1 MYNTAV
7 SSPSHNTSPPSA
19 LKWGK
24 SADFA
29 QTVIAENLK
38 AYSDHIS
45 ERASASHVPGLVDS
59 TAEALGNL
67 PDQDMDESI
76 AEIDPII
83 LAARVWEWT
92 RIPYPLMRRIIRRL
106 SDQLSVPISSS
117 QIDQWILSNEKW
129 MRDNDG
135 VQHGLVK
142 LSQAEILF
150 PDSILTPLGRTITR
164 PTSLPGFEIMCD
176 ARQGQITI
184 QPSTESFR
192 QAFEQMSDG
201 LLRNLNWKNVIVAGG
216 IMLGTLVSV
225 ALPGDGDIP
234 KLWASSDIDMYIHGL
249 SAAEAT
255 CKINHVY
262 DTFRSNLPAGTGTLA
277 VKNSKTIT
285 FYAQYP
291 LRRIQLVLKLVRSPK
306 DVLLNFDID
315 ICAMGWDGTDVL
327 MLPRAARAL
336 ETGCNVFTMALIH
349 GHYLSE
355 RRASQPTRVFKYA
368 KKGYG
373 LRILPSYVASLIPSA
388 TIINEI
394 SQGEELLLLD
404 IPFLAREASEYAQKK
419 FQQTRDVEG
428 VPRLRYS
435 DLDPPHG
442 GNANIDDRVCAFES
456 YEDEYDDNPNN
467 VIIRPKYRW
476 NTFFDRLAF
485 QEHIQGTNL
494 REVKNWTQS
503 DSTGRLQFHGVKHG
517 DELEEAQR
525 VTFSSRMDVLLD
537 NHHSIKIPV
546 FLPCAFAVY
555 ANSMVDGLEL
565 KEAMLTPAVP
575 EYDFTNYAGKEQEG
589 LYMWTI
595 GPELMWQQQDRG
607 IDELFEV
614 LLAFHRVNVPI
625 AEDWQAQRLIT
636 ELSKRKVQRSVED
649 EFRSFARWVGRPV

>member
-1 MYNTAV
+1 
-7 SSPSHNTSPPSA
+7 
-19 LKWGK
+19 
-24 SADFA
+24 
-29 QTVIAENLK
+29 
-38 AYSDHIS
+38 
-45 ERASASHVPGLVDS
+45 
-59 TAEALGNL
+59 
-67 PDQDMDESI
+67 
-76 AEIDPII
+76 
-83 LAARVWEWT
+83 
-92 RIPYPLMRRIIRRL
+92 
-106 SDQLSVPISSS
+106 
-117 QIDQWILSNEKW
+117 

-327 MLPRAARAL
+327 MLPRAAGL
-336 ETGCNVFTMALIH
+336 WKVSGCNVFTMALIH

-435 DLDPPHG
+435 DLDPRSPRQSCLSGFSLLMRHATYWEIAHG
-442 GNANIDDRVCAFES
+442 GNAKSVYLPSIFT
-456 YEDEYDDNPNN
+456 YDDNPNN